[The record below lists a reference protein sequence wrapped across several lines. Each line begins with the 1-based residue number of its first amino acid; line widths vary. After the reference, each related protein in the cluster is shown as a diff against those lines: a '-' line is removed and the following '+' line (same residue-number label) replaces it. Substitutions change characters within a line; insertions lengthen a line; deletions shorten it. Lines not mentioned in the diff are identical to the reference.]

1 MGFLST
7 CTGQIPRPLR
17 AYGPLRTFEEGGRG
31 FGRSERGFD
40 RMEERSAGEV
50 DDGRARASV
59 RANWVKT
66 GKDLIRTGLPA
77 GKHLDRLELRRA
89 RF

>member
-17 AYGPLRTFEEGGRG
+17 VFGPLRTCEEGGRG

-40 RMEERSAGEV
+40 RMAERTAGEV
-50 DDGRARASV
+50 DNGQGRASV

-66 GKDLIRTGLPA
+66 GKDSIRIGLPA
-77 GKHLDRLELRRA
+77 GKHLDRLE
-89 RF
+89 